1 MKKSLL
7 IFAALVFFAAAQSFA
22 QEDIDYDTEVQ
33 ESEETVREKKEKV
46 RVKRTKRAGQD
57 VVVQKGLVRMETVGS
72 SGAVL
77 FYVVNGKKVFPAVET
92 KNYGESN
99 YISLYVENREWRLNK
114 RGNCDYHFEV
124 GDDSITEI
132 FTVKNVAEVKA
143 FYTIGKMDP
152 KDELE
157 NSVAVKYSLRNL
169 TGKPRAF
176 ALKAVYNLCLGEN
189 RKAHFSSALKSEI
202 SGERVVFPSPEES
215 WIISSD
221 SQNAVE
227 VILFGEG
234 VTPPRK
240 AVVANKDVIELS
252 TPATSFTPGNSFDSL
267 LSYNNSS
274 LALYWNAVELGEK
287 DVANYLYK
295 INFSISDFQNSG
307 KVYAQEP
314 KPEPAAETKEEPK
327 EQAADSD
334 VIASEIDYIDPSK
347 LNAEYVQQLINHIN
361 SLEQSDP
368 SLNRMK
374 IQQLQTEVDEVLQVL
389 RSRK

>member
-7 IFAALVFFAAAQSFA
+7 LFAALAAVLSAPIFA
-22 QEDIDYDTEVQ
+22 QESPDYDTELQ
-33 ESEETVREKKEKV
+33 ESEDVVRGKKDKI

-57 VVVQKGLVRMETVGS
+57 VALQKGLVRMETVGS

-77 FYVVNGKKVFPAVET
+77 FYVVNGKKVYPAVET
-92 KNYGESN
+92 KNYGEST
-99 YISLYVENREWRLNK
+99 YISLYVENREYRLNK
-114 RGNCDYHFEV
+114 KGNCDFHFEV
-124 GDDSITEI
+124 DDNSITEI
-132 FTVKNVAEVKA
+132 FTVKDVAELKA
-143 FYTIGKMDP
+143 VYTISKMDP
-152 KDELE
+152 QDELE
-157 NSVAVKYSLRNL
+157 NSVRVKYSLKNL
-169 TGKPRAF
+169 TGKTRAF
-176 ALKAVYNLCLGEN
+176 VLKAVYNLCLGEN
-189 RKAHFSSALKSEI
+189 RKAHFSSALKSDI
-202 SGERVVFPSPEES
+202 GGEYVIFPSQDES

-227 VILFGEG
+227 LIVYGEG

-240 AVVANKDVIELS
+240 AAVANKDAIESS
-252 TPATSFTPGNSFDSL
+252 TPATTFVPGKSFDSL

-287 DVANYLYK
+287 DAANYSYK

-307 KVYAQEP
+307 KLHQKAPKAEPPKEEAKPQEP
-314 KPEPAAETKEEPK
+314 
-327 EQAADSD
+327 DSD
-334 VIASEIDYIDPSK
+334 MLAGEIDYIDPSK
-347 LNAEYVQQLINHIN
+347 LNAEYVQQLIDHIN